1 MAETSLPATVTAPS
15 SFGIKSVLSLLAAA
29 VALTVINVAITLTVL
44 DRYGFLKNQEVV
56 SLDAATMIMGF
67 VAAQGADVSEEE
79 LQSRIRALN
88 ANLDEIVAT
97 FANERGVIVVNS
109 AAVLGGTRDVTPDM
123 LASLGLQQ

>member
-1 MAETSLPATVTAPS
+1 MAEVSLPATVQAPS
-15 SFGIKSVLSLLAAA
+15 SFGIRSVLGLLAAA
-29 VALTVINVAITLTVL
+29 IALTVINVAITLTVL
-44 DRYGFLKNQEVV
+44 DRYGFLNSQEVV

-67 VAAQGADVSEEE
+67 VAAQGEDVSEQE
-79 LQSRIRALN
+79 LQSRILSLY
-88 ANLDEIVAT
+88 ANLDEIIAT

>member
-1 MAETSLPATVTAPS
+1 MAEVSLPATVQAPS
-15 SFGIKSVLSLLAAA
+15 SFGIRSVLGLLAAA
-29 VALTVINVAITLTVL
+29 IALTVINVAITLTVL
-44 DRYGFLKNQEVV
+44 DRYGFLNSQEVV

-67 VAAQGADVSEEE
+67 VAAQGEDVSEQE
-79 LQSRIRALN
+79 LQSRILSLN
-88 ANLDEIVAT
+88 ANLDEIIAT